1 MPSYNQ
7 SNLNYQ
13 AANANGAKVMI
24 GNVVVAY
31 AQTTTHSVDA
41 GGQQLYGIG
50 SSLPQEIQQL
60 RLSPA
65 LALDYFELT
74 AQGIAVLGTG
84 TPLTYNLFNTQFDI
98 HIVDGTTGAILYTYV
113 GCVATSVSE
122 TIATNQVILDAVN
135 FLAMDV
141 LNNAGDSILN
151 SNSVYSIPSLVASAA
166 GQGGLGSPAP
176 TT

>member
-7 SNLNYQ
+7 QNLNYQ
-13 AANANGAKVMI
+13 AANANGAKIMI
-24 GNVVVAY
+24 GNQVVAY

-65 LALDYFELT
+65 LALEYFELT

-84 TPLTYNLFNTQFDI
+84 QPLTYSLFNTQFDI
-98 HIVDGTTGAILYTYV
+98 HIVDGTNGNVLYTYV
-113 GCVATSVSE
+113 GAVATSVSE
-122 TIATNQVILDAVN
+122 TLATNQVILESVS

-141 LNNAGDSILN
+141 LNNQGVSILN
-151 SNSVYSIPSLVASAA
+151 SNSVYSIPSLIASAA
-166 GQGGLGSPAP
+166 GQGGLGNP
-176 TT
+176 